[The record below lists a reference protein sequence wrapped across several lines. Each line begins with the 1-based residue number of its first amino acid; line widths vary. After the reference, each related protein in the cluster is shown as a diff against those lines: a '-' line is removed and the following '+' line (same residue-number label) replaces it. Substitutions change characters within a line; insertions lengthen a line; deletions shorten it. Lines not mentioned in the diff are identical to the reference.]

1 MTRLKEFLRALG
13 RGTPAYTT
21 GAPVRPAARWHWVV
35 LSGPHD
41 GAVIQVELT
50 DAQAD
55 TVRWIAEGLSAAAE
69 DRGMDTS
76 VAVKEVDP
84 Q

>member
-1 MTRLKEFLRALG
+1 MKLKQILRALG

-21 GAPVRPAARWHWVV
+21 GAPAHPAARWHWVV
-35 LSGPHD
+35 LSGPRD

-50 DAQAD
+50 EEQAA
-55 TVRWIAEGLSAAAE
+55 TVRWIAEELSAAAE
-69 DRGMDTS
+69 DRDMDTS
-76 VAVKEVDP
+76 VAVQEVD